1 MKEITLEELN
11 NLSKDSYLLLD
22 IRDEGVRTYGMMP
35 GAIGADL
42 DDEDQKSSRQVSD
55 SSFIAAAPP
64 AASFT
69 GNGSGCRLSYP

>member
-22 IRDEGVRTYGMMP
+22 VRDEGMRAYGMMP

-42 DDEDQKSSRQVSD
+42 DDEDQKNQQ
-55 SSFIAAAPP
+55 
-64 AASFT
+64 
-69 GNGSGCRLSYP
+69 NQ